1 MSFIDTHNHC
11 TWGIDDG
18 IQSLEECKALFQMAK
33 EDGID
38 TIIAT
43 PHFIP
48 GRQQWNEVSQMANRM
63 VETRDL
69 AHTFGIDYYS
79 GCELFLNE
87 DYLEMIE
94 NEWFYPL
101 ANSNYVLCEF
111 NVREKLQDSTQVEDR
126 LYELIIRGYT
136 PIVAHVERYF
146 HTKIDLSRVQD
157 WIDMGCKIQVN
168 RTSLLGDHGRTIQ
181 KNAYQLFKNAMVH
194 IVASD
199 AHRASGHRICQLSD
213 AYQWIQKNVGQEAA
227 DVVLHANPEHIL
239 KSEPLEN
246 ITNSGSTRRFWRGK
260 ESI

>member
-18 IQSLEECKALFQMAK
+18 IQTLEECKALFQMAK

-87 DYLEMIE
+87 DYLE
-94 NEWFYPL
+94 
-101 ANSNYVLCEF
+101 
-111 NVREKLQDSTQVEDR
+111 
-126 LYELIIRGYT
+126 
-136 PIVAHVERYF
+136 
-146 HTKIDLSRVQD
+146 
-157 WIDMGCKIQVN
+157 
-168 RTSLLGDHGRTIQ
+168 
-181 KNAYQLFKNAMVH
+181 
-194 IVASD
+194 
-199 AHRASGHRICQLSD
+199 
-213 AYQWIQKNVGQEAA
+213 
-227 DVVLHANPEHIL
+227 
-239 KSEPLEN
+239 
-246 ITNSGSTRRFWRGK
+246 
-260 ESI
+260 